1 MSTPNEGSDRIDY
14 HETADITE
22 VHAAVE
28 REKPEPS
35 ADVTPI
41 PLWLTGVC
49 ALATIWAGVY
59 FGIFNGG
66 LSGSVYNEYESSPA
80 VLFPLP
86 AKAGAGAGAEAQAL
100 TLAQQGKA
108 VFAQCAACHQPS
120 GAGAAGIAPPLVKSD
135 WVAGSEKRLIAI
147 LLKGA
152 QGPINVAG
160 QKYTFP
166 GQMPAWEATL
176 SPKKI
181 AAVASYVRQEFGGGA
196 PEISEAKVVAAKK
209 LLADQKTPWTEEELL
224 KIPVDATLPDEG
236 AGAAAPAGGAPATAP
251 GTAPAAAAGAP
262 APAAVVSTA
271 PAAAPTAAQ
280 LELGKKHYMTICIAC
295 HQVNGMGL
303 PGVFPPLTKSPY
315 VNGPAERFAAIILKG
330 NNPPFTLDGKTYVVP
345 MIPQEAVLNDEQ
357 VAAVMTFVR
366 SNFENTP
373 SAVSADVVAAA
384 RKKYIDRKTPWTQA
398 ELDAWK

>member
-35 ADVTPI
+35 AEVTPI
-41 PLWLTGVC
+41 PLWLTSVC

-100 TLAQQGKA
+100 TLAQQGKV
-108 VFAQCAACHQPS
+108 VFGQCAACHQATGL
-120 GAGAAGIAPPLVKSD
+120 GAPGLAPPLVKSD
-135 WVAGSEKRLIAI
+135 WVMGGEQRFIAI

-166 GQMPAWEATL
+166 GQMPPWEPVL

-196 PEISEAKVVAAKK
+196 PEISEAKVIAAKK
-209 LLADQKTPWTEEELL
+209 LFADRKTAWTEEELL
-224 KIPVDATLPDEG
+224 KIPADANLPDEG
-236 AGAAAPAGGAPATAP
+236 AAAPVAGGAGAPSGAAPAANPAGGAPTV
-251 GTAPAAAAGAP
+251 
-262 APAAVVSTA
+262 AVGSAEQV
-271 PAAAPTAAQ
+271 
-280 LELGKKHYMTICIAC
+280 ELGKKQYFKVCFAC
-295 HQVNGMGL
+295 HQPNGMGL
-303 PGVFPPLTKSPY
+303 PTLFPPLTKSPY
-315 VNGPAERFAAIILKG
+315 VNGSAERFAAIILKG
-330 NNPPFTLDGKTYVVP
+330 NNPPFTIDGKPYLSLP
-345 MIPQEAVLNDEQ
+345 MIPQEATMNDEEI
-357 VAAVMTFVR
+357 AAVMTFVR
-366 SNFENTP
+366 TSFENTP
-373 SAVSADVVAAA
+373 APVSMDIVTAA
-384 RKKYIDRKTPWTQA
+384 RKKFVDRKTPWTQP